1 MSGRVAPQD
10 GAPVGSVG
18 TGRGG
23 LRVAVVGLGRMGGA
37 LAARLVAAGHEVHG
51 ADPLAAARQR
61 LAEAGGAAS
70 ATVAE
75 AVRRAEVVVLLL
87 PDSDAVESVL
97 GDPVVRA
104 ALAPD
109 AVVVDSGSSDPARTR
124 ALAEGLAQVGID
136 LVDAPVS
143 GGVLGAENGT
153 LTVMAA
159 GPDALLDRV
168 EPVLEVF
175 GRVVRVGPVGAGHAV
190 KALNNLL
197 SASHLLLTSEAV
209 LAGRRFGIEP
219 AVLID
224 VVNGSSGRSGS
235 SELKWPRYVLPG
247 TFDSGFSLALMVKD
261 ARIARGLLEATGV
274 DSGVAAA
281 TLSSWQTALDE
292 LEPGADH
299 TEIARWLDR

>member
-1 MSGRVAPQD
+1 MS
-10 GAPVGSVG
+10 
-18 TGRGG
+18 
-23 LRVAVVGLGRMGGA
+23 RVAVVGLGRMGGA
-37 LAARLVAAGHEVHG
+37 LAARLVAAGHDARG
-51 ADPLAAARQR
+51 ADPVEAARRR
-61 LAEAGGAAS
+61 LVEAGGTAS

-75 AVRRAEVVVLLL
+75 AVPDAEVVVLLL

-97 GDPVVRA
+97 GDPAVRA
-104 ALAPD
+104 ALSPD
-109 AVVVDSGSSDPARTR
+109 AIVVDSGSSDPGRTR
-124 ALAEGLAQVGID
+124 ALAEQLAAVGID

-159 GPDALLDRV
+159 GPDELLDRV
-168 EPVLEVF
+168 GPVLDVF

-219 AVLID
+219 SVLID

-247 TFDSGFSLALMVKD
+247 TFDSGFALALMVKD

-274 DSGVAAA
+274 DSGVADA
-281 TLSSWQTALDE
+281 TLASWQQALDE
-292 LEPGADH
+292 LEAGADH

>member
-1 MSGRVAPQD
+1 VTRV
-10 GAPVGSVG
+10 
-18 TGRGG
+18 
-23 LRVAVVGLGRMGGA
+23 VAVVGLGRMGGA
-37 LAARLVAAGHEVHG
+37 LAARLVAAGYEVRG
-51 ADPLAAARQR
+51 ADPMESARAR
-61 LAEAGGAAS
+61 LVDAGGAAF
-70 ATVAE
+70 AAVAE
-75 AVRRAEVVVLLL
+75 AVSGAEVVVLLL

-97 GDPVVRA
+97 DDAAVRA
-104 ALAPD
+104 ALRTD
-109 AVVVDSGSSDPARTR
+109 VVVVDSGSSDPGRTR
-124 ALAEGLAQVGID
+124 ALAEALAASGID

-159 GPDALLDRV
+159 GPDEILDRV
-168 EPVLEVF
+168 NPVLEVF

-209 LAGRRFGIEP
+209 LAGRRFGVEP

-247 TFDSGFSLALMVKD
+247 TFDSGFALALMVKD
-261 ARIARGLLEATGV
+261 ARIARGLLAATGV
-274 DSGVAAA
+274 DSGVADA
-281 TLSSWQTALDE
+281 TLASWQRALDE

>member
-1 MSGRVAPQD
+1 MNGAPPQD

-18 TGRGG
+18 TDRGG
-23 LRVAVVGLGRMGGA
+23 LRLAVVGLGRMGGA
-37 LAARLVAAGHEVHG
+37 LAARLVAAGHEVRG
-51 ADPLAAARQR
+51 ADPAAPARDR
-61 LAEAGGAAS
+61 LTASGGS
-70 ATVAE
+70 ATASTAD
-75 AVRRAEVVVLLL
+75 AVRGAEIVILLL

-97 GDPVVRA
+97 CDPAVRD

-109 AVVVDSGSSDPARTR
+109 AVVVDAGSSDPARTR
-124 ALAEGLAQVGID
+124 SLAAELAASGVD

-143 GGVLGAENGT
+143 GGVRGAENGT

-159 GPDALLDRV
+159 GPDAVLDRV
-168 EPVLEVF
+168 APVLDVF

-209 LAGRRFGIEP
+209 LAAERFGVEP

-235 SELKWPRYVLPG
+235 SELKWPRYILPG
-247 TFDSGFSLALMVKD
+247 TFDSGFALALMVKD
-261 ARIARGLLEATGV
+261 ARIARGLLEATSV
-274 DSGVAAA
+274 DSPVAEA
-281 TLSSWQTALDE
+281 TLATWQRAMGE
-292 LEPGADH
+292 LEQGADH
-299 TEIARWLDR
+299 TEIARWLER

>member
-1 MSGRVAPQD
+1 
-10 GAPVGSVG
+10 
-18 TGRGG
+18 
-23 LRVAVVGLGRMGGA
+23 MGGA
-37 LAARLVAAGHEVHG
+37 LAARLVAAGYEVRG
-51 ADPLAAARQR
+51 ADPMESARAR
-61 LAEAGGAAS
+61 LVDAGGAAF
-70 ATVAE
+70 AAVAE
-75 AVRRAEVVVLLL
+75 AVSGAEVVVLLL

-97 GDPVVRA
+97 DDAAVRA
-104 ALAPD
+104 ALRTD
-109 AVVVDSGSSDPARTR
+109 VVVVDSGSSDPGRTR
-124 ALAEGLAQVGID
+124 ALAEALAASGID

-159 GPDALLDRV
+159 GPDEILDRV
-168 EPVLEVF
+168 NPVLEVF

-209 LAGRRFGIEP
+209 LAGRRFGVEP

-247 TFDSGFSLALMVKD
+247 TFDSGFALALMVKD
-261 ARIARGLLEATGV
+261 ARIARGLLAATGV
-274 DSGVAAA
+274 DSGVADA
-281 TLSSWQTALDE
+281 TLASWQRALDE